1 MAKEYNIFISHS
13 WTYHDT
19 LEDLRTLISNRPY
32 FNAAYS
38 EVSRDEPI
46 NSHNASYIKSVLK
59 AKILASNLVIGIAGV
74 YASHSEWI
82 TWELDT
88 AVANGIPIVGVV
100 PRGAERVSSIV
111 SSRAVEVVRW
121 NTESI
126 IAAIRKHAI

>member
-13 WTYHDT
+13 WTYHET
-19 LEDLRTLISNRPY
+19 LEALRTLISDRPY
-32 FNAAYS
+32 FNASYS

-46 NSHNASYIKSVLK
+46 NSVNAAYIKSILK
-59 AKILASNLVIGIAGV
+59 KKILSSNVVIGIAGI

-82 TWELDT
+82 SWELDT
-88 AVANGIPIVGVV
+88 ALANGIPVIGVV
-100 PRGAERVSSIV
+100 PYGAERVSSIV
-111 SSRAVEVVRW
+111 STRAVEVVRW

>member
-1 MAKEYNIFISHS
+1 MAKEYSIFISHS
-13 WTYHDT
+13 WTYHET
-19 LEDLRTLISNRPY
+19 LEDLRRLISDRPY
-32 FNAAYS
+32 FNASYS

-46 NSHNASYIKSVLK
+46 NSHNAAYIKSVLK
-59 AKILASNLVIGIAGV
+59 AKILASNVVIGIAGV
-74 YASHSEWI
+74 YASHSDWI

-88 AVANGIPIVGVV
+88 ALANGIPIIGVV
-100 PRGAERVSSIV
+100 PRGAERVSTIV